1 MISNTSRGFTLIEAV
16 IYLALFSILI
26 GGAVVAAW
34 SLFDAA
40 TRASTR
46 TMLSEET
53 DFLLSKIDWTLTSA
67 EEVTLPGKNASG
79 ATLTVAKWDSV
90 TPVIVSW
97 NSGDKD
103 LFLDGE
109 RLNNTN
115 VTVESAVFRHVAD
128 QGAGTSPEYVEAV
141 LTTAARTPIGDVVSK
156 TGTTTVYLRR

>member
-1 MISNTSRGFTLIEAV
+1 MTTSSRGFTLIEAV

-40 TRASTR
+40 TRAGTR

-53 DFLLSKIDWTLTSA
+53 DFLLSKIDWTLASA
-67 EEVTLPGKNASG
+67 EEVTLPGRNSSG
-79 ATLTVAKWDSV
+79 TTLNVAKWDSA
-90 TPVIVSW
+90 TPAIMSW
-97 NSGDKD
+97 SGGDKD

-115 VTVESAVFRHVAD
+115 VSVESALFRHVAD
-128 QGAGTSPEYVEAV
+128 QGAGTSPEYVEV
-141 LTTAARTPIGDVVSK
+141 VITTAARAPIGDVLYK